1 MARIAPLVIDW
12 KPDRTSNVPV
22 TEQIVD
28 YMCHQVSSGVW
39 PIGARLPSQRAMA
52 EGFGVNRS
60 TVIAAITELT
70 DYGIV
75 EGLHGA
81 GTRIVSNTWSLMLPG
96 APDWADYVS
105 SGFFEANNATIQ
117 TINRM

>member
-39 PIGARLPSQRAMA
+39 PIGGP
-52 EGFGVNRS
+52 
-60 TVIAAITELT
+60 IALAAS
-70 DYGIV
+70 
-75 EGLHGA
+75 HGR
-81 GTRIVSNTWSLMLPG
+81 RIWRQSVHGCRRYN
-96 APDWADYVS
+96 
-105 SGFFEANNATIQ
+105 
-117 TINRM
+117 

>member
-12 KPDRTSNVPV
+12 KPDRTSNAPV

-39 PIGARLPSQRAMA
+39 PNGARLPSQRAMA

-60 TVIAAITELT
+60 QGIAALTE
-70 DYGIV
+70 
-75 EGLHGA
+75 
-81 GTRIVSNTWSLMLPG
+81 M
-96 APDWADYVS
+96 AD
-105 SGFFEANNATIQ
+105 
-117 TINRM
+117 